1 MEKLDIPLKF
11 HGFQMIQFVN
21 NIIFFK
27 PYNEE
32 KYKKII
38 NLCQLKE
45 DLETFE
51 GKDLTEIGEKG
62 VNLSGGQKA
71 RISLARLIY
80 NEPDIY
86 LFDEPISAVDAN
98 VGQKIMENCIIKYLQ
113 GKTRIIV
120 THALNYLK
128 YMDKIL
134 YMKSG
139 KIEWSGNYQEIQ
151 NQPFYSK
158 LLIEKDL
165 NNNINEEYSDN
176 NSYDKIEVNDKIVKL
191 TKEEEQSHKG
201 IKYSVYLDYCRYM
214 GDICFMIS
222 IIFIMCLLQANKGGS
237 DLWLAYWSEDEN
249 QEKSKNDKK
258 YKWRF
263 FFGFFRIRT
272 FFCFFYYFKNYFFN
286 KGCYKIRKNTS

>member
-1 MEKLDIPLKF
+1 MKIIKKMKIIMKKKDGYKIQINIPKDIDYNINLKNINLEIKPAELVAIIGEVGSGKSSLLQAIINNLILLNPKECDGI
-11 HGFQMIQFVN
+11 HINGKIGYSAQIPWISNDTIRN
-21 NIIFFK
+21 NIIFSK

-139 KIEWSGNYQEIQ
+139 KIEWIGNYQEIQ

-165 NNNINEEYSDN
+165 NKNINEEYSDN
-176 NSYDKIEVNDKIVKL
+176 NSYDTIEVNDKIVKL

-201 IKYSVYLDYCRYM
+201 IKYSVYLD
-214 GDICFMIS
+214 
-222 IIFIMCLLQANKGGS
+222 
-237 DLWLAYWSEDEN
+237 
-249 QEKSKNDKK
+249 
-258 YKWRF
+258 
-263 FFGFFRIRT
+263 
-272 FFCFFYYFKNYFFN
+272 
-286 KGCYKIRKNTS
+286 